1 MRLAHALGPLV
12 AVGKTFLLAEIT
24 TERGAHPAF
33 LRRRVASD
41 LLGMT
46 PAPVLGPL
54 GAYGQTYWLAEIGPA
69 RRAHIPP
76 IERGNELL
84 GGNSFGHS
92 DLLLHR
98 NDGTT

>member
-1 MRLAHALGPLV
+1 MRYAHALGPLAELV
-12 AVGKTFLLAEIT
+12 KTFLLAEIA
-24 TERGAHPAF
+24 TERRAHFPF
-33 LRRRVASD
+33 RLASD
-41 LLGMT
+41 LLGMKFAHT
-46 PAPVLGPL
+46 LVHLFA
-54 GAYGQTYWLAEIGPA
+54 ARHTYLLAEIAPA

-76 IERGNELL
+76 IESGNELL